1 MAQTSAVQTPGSPTV
16 GNKPTTRANV
26 GTALI
31 LYDGVCGLCNRGVRF
46 VLKRDRNRVFRFA
59 ALQSSA
65 SRKILAQYGVDPDA
79 LDTFYVVV
87 DFGKARERLLSRSA
101 AALHIAARLG
111 GAWKLA
117 AGALRILPLPL
128 LDRLYDFVARHRY
141 RIFGRY
147 NTCPL
152 PEARYRERFI
162 DAEKDPTLGK
172 TGQG

>member
-1 MAQTSAVQTPGSPTV
+1 MER
-16 GNKPTTRANV
+16 KPTARANV
-26 GTALI
+26 ETALI

-46 VLKRDRNRVFRFA
+46 VLKRDRNGLFRFA
-59 ALQSSA
+59 PLQSSA
-65 SRKILAQYGVDPDA
+65 SRKILSQYGVEPDA

-87 DFGKARERLLSRSA
+87 DLGKASERLLSRSA

-117 AGALRILPLPL
+117 AAALRILPSGMR
-128 LDRLYDFVARHRY
+128 DRLYDLVARHRY
-141 RIFGRY
+141 RFFGKY
-147 NTCPL
+147 QTCPL

>member
-1 MAQTSAVQTPGSPTV
+1 MLGCASRPGSPTV
-16 GNKPTTRANV
+16 GNKQTTRANV

-46 VLKRDRNRVFRFA
+46 VLKRDRNGVFRFA

-111 GAWKLA
+111 GIWKVVA
-117 AGALRILPLPL
+117 VFRILPS
-128 LDRLYDFVARHRY
+128 RLRDLAYDFIARHRY

-147 NTCPL
+147 DTCPL

-172 TGQG
+172 TGQE